1 MQMQWDDRIGRR
13 LRLKDLHTLQTI
25 AEVGSMAK
33 ASSRLALSQP
43 AISKAIA
50 DMERTV
56 GAALLDRSS
65 RGVELTE
72 SGRLLVGRTRVVF
85 DELRQGVTDIVQT
98 SDPAR
103 GVVRVGTTEPVTA
116 VVSEIIG
123 HLARKY
129 PGISYHIVV
138 GDRDPLEHALR
149 ERTLDVALT
158 RWAPSPIADDLAAE
172 VLFRSSLVV
181 MAERRHPL
189 LRRNRKLR
197 LADLMGEQWT
207 LSPPDSF
214 LGRTG
219 VDLFRRHG
227 LPLPPTVVTTI
238 SIYMRLNLLAS
249 SRFVTLLPMQILRH
263 RSSSAWLRAL
273 NVDLGDTSA
282 PIASLT
288 LKGRRAAGAIKL
300 FQQAS
305 RDVCEAMVGV
315 N

>member
-1 MQMQWDDRIGRR
+1 VQWDDRIGRR

-56 GAALLDRSS
+56 GAALLDRTS

-72 SGRLLVGRTRVVF
+72 GGRLLVSRTRAVF
-85 DELRQGVTDIVQT
+85 DELRQGLTDIAQM
-98 SDPAR
+98 SDPAQ
-103 GVVRVGTTEPVTA
+103 GVVRIGTTEPVTA

-123 HLARKY
+123 HLVGKY
-129 PGISYHIVV
+129 PGIKYHIVV
-138 GDRDPLEHALR
+138 GDRDALEHALR

-158 RWAPSPIADDLAAE
+158 RWAPSPIADDLVTE
-172 VLFRSSLVV
+172 VLFRSSLAV
-181 MAERRHPL
+181 MADRRHPL
-189 LRRNRKLR
+189 LRRDRKLK
-197 LADLMGEQWT
+197 LADLMEAQWT

-219 VDLFRRHG
+219 ADLFRRHN
-227 LPLPPTVVTTI
+227 LALPPTVVTTI

-249 SRFVTLLPMQILRH
+249 SQFITLLPMQILRH

-273 NVDLGDTSA
+273 NVDLGDTAA
-282 PIASLT
+282 PIAELT
-288 LKGRRAAGAIKL
+288 LKGRRAGGAVKL
-300 FQQAS
+300 FRQAC
-305 RDVCEAMVGV
+305 RDVCQTLVGV
-315 N
+315 S

>member
-1 MQMQWDDRIGRR
+1 MQWDDRIGRR

-50 DMERTV
+50 DMEHTV
-56 GAALLDRSS
+56 GAVLLERSS

-72 SGRLLVGRTRVVF
+72 SGRLLVDRTRIVF
-85 DELRQGVTDIVQT
+85 DELRQGVADVVQT
-98 SDPAR
+98 SNPAG
-103 GVVRVGTTEPVTA
+103 GVVRIGTTEPVTA
-116 VVSEIIG
+116 VVSEIIS
-123 HLARKY
+123 HLVCKY

-138 GDRDPLEHALR
+138 GDRDALEQALR
-149 ERTLDVALT
+149 ERTLDVAIT
-158 RWAPSPIADDLAAE
+158 RWASSPIADDMAAE
-172 VLFRSSLVV
+172 VLFRTSLVV

-189 LRRNRKLR
+189 LRRKKKLH
-197 LADLMGEQWT
+197 LEELMGERWA

-214 LGRTG
+214 LGRTV

-227 LPLPPTVVTTI
+227 LPSPPTVVTTI

-263 RSSSAWLRAL
+263 RLSKAWLRAL
-273 NVDLGDTSA
+273 NVELGDTSA

-288 LKGRRAAGAIKL
+288 LKGRRPGGAVKL

-305 RDVCEAMVGV
+305 RDVCQALDGLR
-315 N
+315 

>member
-1 MQMQWDDRIGRR
+1 MQWDDRIGRR

-33 ASSRLALSQP
+33 ASHRLALSQP

-72 SGRLLVGRTRVVF
+72 CGRLLVERTRVVF
-85 DELRQGVTDIVQT
+85 DEIKQGVTDIAQM
-98 SDPAR
+98 SDPAQ
-103 GVVRVGTTEPVTA
+103 GVVRIGTTEPVTA

-129 PGISYHIVV
+129 PRISYHIVV
-138 GDRDPLEHALR
+138 GDRDALEHALR

-172 VLFRSSLVV
+172 VLFRTSLAV

-189 LRRNRKLR
+189 LRRGKKLD

-219 VDLFRRHG
+219 VELFRRHK

-273 NVDLGDTSA
+273 NVDLGNTSA
-282 PIASLT
+282 PIASIT
-288 LKGRRAAGAIKL
+288 LKRRQAAGPVKL

-305 RDVCEAMVGV
+305 RDVCKALVGLH
-315 N
+315 

>member
-1 MQMQWDDRIGRR
+1 MQWDDRIGRR
-13 LRLKDLHTLQTI
+13 LRLKDLHTLQII

-33 ASSRLALSQP
+33 ASNRLALSQP

-50 DMERTV
+50 DMERAV

-65 RGVELTE
+65 RGAELTE

-85 DELRQGVTDIVQT
+85 DELRQGVTDIVQM
-98 SDPAR
+98 SDPAQ
-103 GVVRVGTTEPVTA
+103 GVVRIGTTEPVTA

-123 HLARKY
+123 HLAGKY
-129 PGISYHIVV
+129 PGIKYHIVV
-138 GDRDPLEHALR
+138 GDRDALEHALR

-158 RWAPSPIADDLAAE
+158 RWAPSPINDDLATE
-172 VLFRSSLVV
+172 VLFKSSLAV
-181 MAERRHPL
+181 MADRRHPL
-189 LRRNRKLR
+189 LRRDRKLK
-197 LADLMGEQWT
+197 LADLMKAQWT

-219 VDLFRRHG
+219 VDLFRRHN
-227 LPLPPTVVTTI
+227 LALPPTVVTTI

-249 SRFVTLLPMQILRH
+249 GRFITLLPMQILRH

-273 NVDLGDTSA
+273 NVDLGDTAA

-288 LKGRRAAGAIKL
+288 LKGRRAGGAVKL

-305 RDVCEAMVGV
+305 RDVCKALVGV
-315 N
+315 R

>member
-1 MQMQWDDRIGRR
+1 MLWDDRIGRR

-33 ASSRLALSQP
+33 ASNRLALSQP
-43 AISKAIA
+43 AISKAVA
-50 DMERTV
+50 DMERTI

-72 SGRLLVGRTRVVF
+72 CGSLLVERTRAVF
-85 DELRQGVTDIVQT
+85 DEIRQGVADIVQA
-98 SDPAR
+98 SDPTR
-103 GVVRVGTTEPVTA
+103 GIVRIGTTEPVSA

-123 HLARKY
+123 HLVRIH
-129 PGISYHIVV
+129 PRISYHVV
-138 GDRDPLEHALR
+138 VSDKDALERALR

-158 RWAPSPIADDLAAE
+158 RWAPSPIADDMATE
-172 VLFRSSLVV
+172 VLFRTPLAV

-189 LRRNRKLR
+189 FRQKRKLR
-197 LADLMGEQWT
+197 LADLMREQWT

-214 LGRTG
+214 LGRAV
-219 VDLFRRHG
+219 VDLFRRHK

-249 SRFVTLLPMQILRH
+249 GRFVTMLPMQILRH
-263 RSSSAWLRAL
+263 RSNSAWLRAL
-273 NVDLGDTSA
+273 NVDLGETSA
-282 PIASLT
+282 PITSVT
-288 LKGRRAAGAIKL
+288 LKRRRAAGAVKL

-305 RDVCEAMVGV
+305 RDVCKAMVGPP
-315 N
+315 